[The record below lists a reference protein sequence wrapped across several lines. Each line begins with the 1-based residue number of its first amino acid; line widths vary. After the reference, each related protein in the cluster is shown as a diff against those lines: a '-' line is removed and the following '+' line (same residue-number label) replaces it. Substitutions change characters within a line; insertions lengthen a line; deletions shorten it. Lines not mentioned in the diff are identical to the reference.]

1 MSYKN
6 LTIKIFIALLLFA
19 SGNNYAVATTAS
31 SGSLHIAVASN
42 FLSTLKTL
50 LIEFKKKSDVKIII
64 STGSTGKLHS
74 QIIHGAPYHLFL
86 SADKKHP
93 ELLVQQKLASKESLI
108 HYATG
113 ALVLWSPEQPLS
125 SDPLNDLNHAFFTKI
140 AIANI
145 KHAPYGQ
152 AAYSLLIK
160 QEKFQ
165 TLKPKLIYADNIAQ
179 VFHWLVAKQVSAGFV
194 AKALL
199 MDWQNNTKK
208 IILNTKHT
216 WEVPS
221 NLYHPV
227 QQYMVILKQPE
238 PSVHAKLFSE
248 FIQSSLAVNIIR
260 NNGYQI

>member
-1 MSYKN
+1 MLHKN
-6 LTIKIFIALLLFA
+6 LTINIFIAWLLFA
-19 SGNNYAVATTAS
+19 SGNNFAATNAPTE
-31 SGSLHIAVASN
+31 SLHIAVASN

-50 LIEFKKKSDVKIII
+50 VVEFKKQHNIKIII

-74 QIIHGAPYHLFL
+74 QITHGAPYHIFL
-86 SADKKHP
+86 SADQKHP
-93 ELLVQQKLASKESLI
+93 ELLVQQELASKESLI

-125 SDPLNDLNHAFFTKI
+125 SKPLNDLNNASFTKI
-140 AIANI
+140 AIANL

-152 AAYSLLIK
+152 AAYNLLIR

-179 VFHWLVAKQVSAGFV
+179 VFHWLAAKQVSAGFV

-216 WEVPS
+216 WEVP
-221 NLYHPV
+221 NHLYNPV
-227 QQYMVILKQPE
+227 QQYMVLLNQPE